1 MRRDIIKMEYKYI
14 KDIDIN
20 QLVELFSSV
29 GWESAKYPNKLY
41 NAIKNSD
48 YVISVW
54 NQEELVGLIAAISDG
69 YVNAFITYLLVKPEY
84 QGQKI
89 GSNLMEKV
97 CDHYKGFR
105 RKILST
111 ELDKQ
116 KYYEKFGFAID
127 GIVMFN
133 NNWIKDEVGT
143 NEAQKK
149 Q

>member
-1 MRRDIIKMEYKYI
+1 MEYKYI
-14 KDIDIN
+14 KDIDIK

-133 NNWIKDEVGT
+133 KNWIKDDVGMNEVQ
-143 NEAQKK
+143 NK